1 MQSQALE
8 CRDVEFEQPIDV
20 ILWASRTYLLAVSRE
35 TSIPEALPTTFEE
48 AQLSYLYSALVR
60 VLKRLVASTTVTLT
74 VHEAECPCTTFY
86 EQALITALRS
96 LQNGKADEYRIAMA
110 AVLPPTAVRLAH
122 TDMTIIASALS
133 DIERFWPAATPTES
147 TQSETGLTVPY
158 PRSVH

>member
-20 ILWASRTYLLAVSRE
+20 ILWASRTYLLAVSRA
-35 TSIPEALPTTFEE
+35 TSIPEVLPTTFEQ

-60 VLKRLVASTTVTLT
+60 VLKHLIASTTVTLT
-74 VHEAECPCTTFY
+74 VHEADCPCTTFY

-110 AVLPPTAVRLAH
+110 AILPPTAVRLAY

-147 TQSETGLTVPY
+147 AQAETGLTVPY

>member
-35 TSIPEALPTTFEE
+35 KPIPEMLPATFEE
-48 AQLSYLYSALVR
+48 AQLSYLYNALVR

-74 VHEAECPCTTFY
+74 VHEADCPCTTFY
-86 EQALITALRS
+86 EQALITAIRG
-96 LQNGKADEYRIAMA
+96 LQNGNPDEYRIAMTA
-110 AVLPPTAVRLAH
+110 ILPPSAVRLAH
-122 TDMTIIASALS
+122 TDMSIIASALS
-133 DIERFWPAATPTES
+133 DIERFWPAAAPVES
-147 TQSETGLTVPY
+147 TQSETGFTVPY